1 MISVDEL
8 VPVFESSLFETSI
21 EDVGIEFAELGIDSI
36 LADGILKDIPIVG
49 TIVGVG
55 KLAHNVHDRNLLRQT
70 LTFINEF
77 NKGLVSHEKKEKHR
91 KKLQDNPKKLEEELG
106 RVLILLDRNIDT
118 IKSTFEANFYAAY
131 VEEKIKWN
139 DFCELCDIT
148 DRLFIADIANLKEA
162 YENNGV
168 RGSTSLS
175 YKHDRLNSVGLL
187 ENDTRI
193 PDGLVSTD
201 IEDEEEET
209 YMKLT
214 SIGKLFCKFAF
225 NTIVEEN

>member
-1 MISVDEL
+1 MDEL

-21 EDVGIEFAELGIDSI
+21 ADVGVEFAELGIDSI
-36 LADGILKDIPIVG
+36 LSDGILKDIPIVG

-77 NKGLVSHEKKEKHR
+77 NRGLVSHEKKEKHR
-91 KKLQDNPKKLEEELG
+91 KKLRDNPKKLEEELG

-131 VEEKIKWN
+131 VDEQIKWGE
-139 DFCELCDIT
+139 FCELCDIT

-168 RGSTSLS
+168 KGSTILS

-193 PDGLVSTD
+193 SGGLVFTD
-201 IEDEEEET
+201 IEDDEEQT

-225 NTIVEEN
+225 NTITPLYNF

>member
-1 MISVDEL
+1 MDEL
-8 VPVFESSLFETSI
+8 VPVFEDSLFGTSI
-21 EDVGIEFAELGIDSI
+21 ADVGIDFAELGIDSI
-36 LADGILKDIPIVG
+36 LSDGVLKDIPIVG

-77 NKGLVSHEKKEKHR
+77 NRGLVSHEKKGKYR

-106 RVLILLDRNIDT
+106 RVLKLLDRNIDT
-118 IKSTFEANFYAAY
+118 VKSTFEANFYAAY
-131 VEEKIKWN
+131 VDEQIKW
-139 DFCELCDIT
+139 DEFCELCDIT

-168 RGSTSLS
+168 KGSIILS

-193 PDGLVSTD
+193 SGGLVFTD
-201 IEDEEEET
+201 IEDDEEQT

-225 NTIVEEN
+225 NTIIEEN

>member
-1 MISVDEL
+1 MDEL
-8 VPVFESSLFETSI
+8 VPVFEDSLFGTSI
-21 EDVGIEFAELGIDSI
+21 ADVGVEFAELGIDSI
-36 LADGILKDIPIVG
+36 LSDGVLKDIPIVG

-55 KLAHNVHDRNLLRQT
+55 KLVYNVHDRNLLRQT

-77 NKGLVSHEKKEKHR
+77 NKGLVSNEKKEKHR
-91 KKLQDNPKKLEEELG
+91 KKLQENPKKLEEELG

-131 VEEKIKWN
+131 VEEKIKWEE
-139 DFCELCDIT
+139 FCELCDIT
-148 DRLFIADIANLKEA
+148 DRLFIADIANLKDA
-162 YENNGV
+162 YENSGV
-168 RGSTSLS
+168 KGSAVLS

-193 PDGLVSTD
+193 SGGLVFTD
-201 IEDEEEET
+201 PEYDDEQL

-214 SIGKLFCKFAF
+214 TIGELFCKFAF
-225 NTIVEEN
+225 GIIVEQN

>member
-1 MISVDEL
+1 MDEL
-8 VPVFESSLFETSI
+8 VPVFEDSLFGTSI
-21 EDVGIEFAELGIDSI
+21 ADVGIEFAELGIDSI
-36 LADGILKDIPIVG
+36 LSDGILKDIPIVG

-91 KKLQDNPKKLEEELG
+91 KKLQSDPKKLENELG

-118 IKSTFEANFYAAY
+118 IKSSFEAYFYAAY
-131 VEEKIKWN
+131 VEEKIKWSE
-139 DFCELCDIT
+139 FCELCDIT
-148 DRLFIADIANLKEA
+148 DRLFIADIAILKEA
-162 YENNGV
+162 YENSGV
-168 RGSTSLS
+168 KGSSVLS

-193 PDGLVSTD
+193 SGGLVFTD
-201 IEDEEEET
+201 PECDDEQL

-214 SIGKLFCKFAF
+214 TIGELFCKFAF
-225 NTIVEEN
+225 GIIVEQN